1 MKTMACKSLQCEILT
16 PSPRF
21 RSNPAN
27 TSKVS
32 NYECINVVVF
42 AKSNIG
48 LLVVGNTF
56 WI

>member
-21 RSNPAN
+21 RNNPAN
-27 TSKVS
+27 TSKIS
-32 NYECINVVVF
+32 NDECIDVVVF
-42 AKSNIG
+42 AKYNIG

-56 WI
+56 GI